1 MQAFF
6 DIINKVFDMA
16 ATFGPHEWGAI
27 SVVTIVVGY
36 MCLRGMSIR

>member
-1 MQAFF
+1 MDGFYS
-6 DIINKVFDMA
+6 IVNKIFDMA

-27 SVVTIVVGY
+27 SVVTILVGY